1 MAHFRKNYS
10 KYNEKCLLLEFPI
23 PKSKLFFIFLL
34 KNARND
40 SEILQ
45 PISDLTPKLK
55 NVLILL

>member
-10 KYNEKCLLLEFPI
+10 KYNEKCLLLEFPT

-45 PISDLTPKLK
+45 PILDLNPSLK
-55 NVLILL
+55 MF